1 MLWWNRLLFFKRK
14 VYNTL
19 NRIQI
24 ADTILP
30 KAFKVGEK
38 MEQKRAAELLNEN
51 LKKIFAFSISRLYNK
66 NDAEDL
72 TNEIVLNVM
81 ESVHRLQNDDAF
93 YGFM

>member
-1 MLWWNRLLFFKRK
+1 
-14 VYNTL
+14 
-19 NRIQI
+19 
-24 ADTILP
+24 
-30 KAFKVGEK
+30 